1 MTKQRA
7 IGAGKIPTV
16 DPVWERGTVALSEM
30 TNLDGEPAATDAE
43 EWAAAVREAERRGE
57 VLSAFDL
64 AERGLAEHPDDTW
77 LKHRAVLALAR
88 AGATEQA
95 AARFDEY
102 GLAGVEDENEDVASL
117 RARIA
122 KDVALATRGDEQRR
136 DAGHAAAAYAAVFER
151 TGGYYPAIN
160 AATMSL
166 VAGDPAAAQKLARR
180 VLELLATGD
189 QDSYYVAA
197 TEAEARLLLGDSAGA
212 STALARA
219 AGLHE
224 GDFGAV
230 STTRRQLRLVCRLR
244 GIDADVLETL
254 KGPAV
259 VHFCGHRI
267 AAAGQ
272 AGRFEAADEQRV
284 AARMRA
290 EVERRPATYAYGA
303 LASGG
308 DIMWAE
314 ALLELGAE
322 LHVVL
327 PFALTEF
334 RQKSVAPAG
343 GDWVERF
350 QRCLQAAT
358 AISYA
363 TEDAYV
369 DDDLLYRYGSELAM
383 GLALLRARYLEAD
396 LHQLALWDGGPPLG
410 AASTAID
417 VATWQRRG
425 LPTTILTPGG
435 EQLAPRRRFPAPPP
449 PPRADAA
456 DVADSGRTIC
466 AMLFADVKGFSK
478 LTDEELPRFAERVL
492 GAFAAVLGH
501 YEEHLLYRNTWGD
514 ALYLVFG
521 DVSRAAACA
530 LELQRA
536 MGAIDLTEARLPPH
550 LALRLGAHLG
560 PAFPIVDPVL
570 QVLSYFGSHVSRTAR
585 IEPVTPPAA
594 VYVSEPFAA
603 ALALS
608 GAEGLGCDYVGHMP
622 AAKDYGR
629 LRMYRLR
636 RT

>member
-1 MTKQRA
+1 MA
-7 IGAGKIPTV
+7 ALGP
-16 DPVWERGTVALSEM
+16 DPESPAALSE
-30 TNLDGEPAATDAE
+30 TANRYREPATAGVE
-43 EWAAAVREAERRGE
+43 RWVAAVREAERRGE

-64 AERGLAEHPDDTW
+64 AERGLAKHPDDIW

-95 AARFDEY
+95 ARRFDEY
-102 GLAGVEDENEDVASL
+102 GLAGAEDENEDVASL

-122 KDVALATRGDEQRR
+122 KDVALAARGEDRPREA
-136 DAGHAAAAYAAVFER
+136 AGAAAAYAAVFER

-166 VAGDPAAAQKLARR
+166 VAGDREGAEKLARTVR
-180 VLELLATGD
+180 GLLD
-189 QDSYYVAA
+189 SSEESSSYYVAA
-197 TEAEARLLLGDSAGA
+197 TEAEARLLLGDAPG
-212 STALARA
+212 ARA
-219 AGLHE
+219 ALEHAALLHG

-230 STTRRQLRLVCRLR
+230 STTRRQLRLVCELR
-244 GIDADVLETL
+244 GLDVDVLGAL
-254 KGPAV
+254 AGPAV

-267 AAAGQ
+267 AAAG
-272 AGRFEAADEQRV
+272 AEGRFGADDEERV

-290 EVERRPATYAYGA
+290 EVERDPATYAYGA

-308 DIMWAE
+308 DVMWAE
-314 ALLELGAE
+314 ALLDRGAE
-322 LHVVL
+322 LQVVL
-327 PFALTEF
+327 PFALAEF
-334 RQKSVAPAG
+334 REKSVAPAG
-343 GDWVERF
+343 GQWVERF
-350 QRCLQAAT
+350 ERCLDAAT
-358 AISYA
+358 AVSYA

-396 LHQLALWDGGPPLG
+396 LRQLALWDGGPALG

-425 LPTTILTPGG
+425 LATTIVTPKG
-435 EQLAPRRRFPAPPP
+435 ELLEEAPRAQPPALPKE
-449 PPRADAA
+449 AG
-456 DVADSGRTIC
+456 SGRTIC

-492 GAFAAVLGH
+492 GAFAAVLGP
-501 YEEHLLYRNTWGD
+501 YDEHILYRNTWGD

-536 MGAIDLTEARLPPH
+536 MGAIDLAAARLPAH

-560 PAFPIVDPVL
+560 PAFQIGDPVRR
-570 QVLSYFGSHVSRTAR
+570 VPAYFGSHVSRTAR
-585 IEPVTPPAA
+585 IEPVTPPGA
-594 VYVSEPFAA
+594 VYVTEPFAA
-603 ALALS
+603 ALALA
-608 GAEGLGCDYVGHMP
+608 GADGLACDYVGYMP